1 MKQRTSHKR
10 RGFISMLWMP
20 LTLYLVLLVSAFV
33 VLTWHDTHN
42 VWNAMDETLDF
53 AVARLEQY
61 SNAMSNDRAKS
72 EIRLLDKTAELSSRI
87 AETGQVTDGQLD
99 QYAYAQ
105 RLTGIVILDAD
116 MNAVAQTTID
126 GDTAAVL
133 HSILQKPTVR
143 EIVDYP
149 VKAYMTRT
157 QVGDRTVDFAAVAR
171 EDAPG
176 LVVAYADRE
185 EEDASD
191 MKLETLFSGFT
202 FEMEGAVTV
211 SDGKTIIASSSAEIV
226 GRDVR
231 KLEADNIPHALWD
244 ESGRLHIVDGMTA
257 WSGKRTAF
265 ENYSVYAMFP
275 DHAVYNSRNTILL
288 YGTLIYMV
296 TWLCFAWLRAQQS
309 RRALERNSE
318 QARIISAISEIY
330 CFTFLVNV
338 QRGTVRIIKHPVERL
353 MKMDCTWSMN
363 EVVQMQA
370 AQNVAP
376 DFREAFI
383 SYCDL
388 TTLPQR
394 LKENPNLT
402 LEFRDP
408 KDKVYLMT
416 TLPQNYDRRGR
427 LESVLMVT
435 QDVTAEKERERD
447 YQLQL
452 EKTAED
458 AERANIAKTDFLR
471 RMSHDI
477 RTPINGIRGMVEIS
491 RRYAGD
497 EAKQEECREKIMTT
511 SGFLLDLVNDVLNMN
526 KLESG
531 AVTLEEKPFNLRRM
545 IKEIVTTV
553 EGQAWRENVQV
564 SCKTLAWNHENLI
577 GSPMHLHQVLQNV
590 VGNAVKYNRPGGSVT
605 ISCEEKGFDGTT
617 ATFLFTCTDTGR
629 GMSAAFQQHAFEAFA
644 QEESGARTAYKGTG
658 LGLPIAKELAEQMG
672 GEIRFES
679 ELGVGTTFYITL
691 PFRVDPNPPEAE
703 SAKPE
708 QAASIKG
715 AHVLLVE
722 DNELNMEISQYI
734 LEAAG
739 VIVDQAWN
747 GQEAVRRFSES
758 EPGTFDCILMDVMMP
773 LMDGLEATRTIRAMQ
788 RPDAATIPIVAMT
801 ANTFSEDEQ
810 RSREAGMN
818 LFLNKPVESEK
829 MLQTVLECLKMGGK
843 NAL

>member
-1 MKQRTSHKR
+1 
-10 RGFISMLWMP
+10 MLWMP
-20 LTLYLVLLVSAFV
+20 LTLYLVMIATSFV
-33 VLTWHDTHN
+33 VLTWHDTRN

-61 SNAMSNDRAKS
+61 YNAMSNERAKS

-87 AETGQVTDGQLD
+87 GETGLATNGQLD
-99 QYAYAQ
+99 KYAYAQ

-116 MNAVAQTTID
+116 MNAVVQTTID

-133 HSILQKPTVR
+133 QSILKKPTVR

-176 LVVAYADRE
+176 LVVAYAESE
-185 EEDASD
+185 EEDESD

-202 FEMEGAVTV
+202 FEMDGTVAV
-211 SDGKTIIASSSAEIV
+211 SDGKTIIASNSAEIV
-226 GRDVR
+226 GRDV
-231 KLEADNIPHALWD
+231 KKIEEGSISHAQRD

-265 ENYSVYAMFP
+265 VNYSVYAMFP
-275 DHAVYNSRNTILL
+275 DLAVYNSRNTILL
-288 YGTLIYMV
+288 YDTLLYMV

-330 CFTFLVNV
+330 RFTFLVNV

-383 SYCDL
+383 NYCDL

-531 AVTLEEKPFNLRRM
+531 AVTLEEKPFNLRQM

-658 LGLPIAKELAEQMG
+658 LGLPIAKELAEHMG

-691 PFRVDPNPPEAE
+691 PFRVDPNPTEAE

-739 VIVDQAWN
+739 AIVDQAWN

-818 LFLNKPVESEK
+818 LFLNKPVDSEK